1 MSLELSKSRRKGV
14 NKTYSALSI
23 WPHSSPPAHTQLGLS
38 RVTLSVS
45 SLCFAGRWFTETIS
59 TLEGGL
65 LSGTGGG
72 QVFQAAFGA
81 CRINRI
87 LKIQRREHPPPL

>member
-23 WPHSSPPAHTQLGLS
+23 RPHSSPPAHTQLGLS

-59 TLEGGL
+59 TLEEAYCLALGVGRC
-65 LSGTGGG
+65 
-72 QVFQAAFGA
+72 FKPFGA
-81 CRINRI
+81 CRISTYSQNS
-87 LKIQRREHPPPL
+87 RREHPPPL